1 MLVSVLIPVFSE
13 SSSLARTVEILRPA
27 LDGIAFEILLL
38 VHKDSGAECLR
49 TCDELAGA
57 YGNIRVQ
64 VQQRYPGQGWAYR
77 EGFAAARGTHLLM
90 MNADLE
96 TEPRDARRLVDAI
109 AGTDLDLVVASRWM
123 KGGSVDSASYGRM
136 RVVITYVFQRLIGA
150 IVGTPVR
157 DLTFAFKIGTSRLFR
172 AFDWEGTGHE
182 LAMET
187 TLRPILAGYRVA
199 EIPTRWE
206 GRDEGVS
213 HHRYS
218 RNLRH
223 LTLAARLIARHA
235 LGTMKRHG

>member
-13 SSSLARTVEILRPA
+13 SSSLARTVEILRRA
-27 LDGIAFEILLL
+27 LDGVAFEILLL
-38 VHKDSGAECLR
+38 VHKDSGAACLR
-49 TCDELAGA
+49 TCEELARA
-57 YGNIRVQ
+57 SGNVRFQI
-64 VQQRYPGQGWAYR
+64 QRQYPGQGWAYR
-77 EGFAAARGTHLLM
+77 EGFESARGTHFLL

-136 RVVITYVFQRLIGA
+136 RTLCARAFQRL
-150 IVGTPVR
+150 VGTLAGTAIH

-172 AFDWEGTGHE
+172 SFDWEGTGHE

-187 TLRPILAGYRVA
+187 TLRPILAGCRVG
-199 EIPTRWE
+199 EIPTTWI
-206 GRDEGVS
+206 GRNEGVS
-213 HHRYS
+213 HHQYW

-223 LTLAARLIARHA
+223 VTLAARLLARHA
-235 LGTMKRHG
+235 LDRDA